1 MYREVWKKYHG
12 AICAIEFFGSSGSRI
27 FGLTGFRTGQ
37 KIVTDDMLY
46 NIKGA
51 QEVVISFYREDG
63 MTVSSQLKMGYH
75 ELLYILPDKEDFDEL
90 GFSIIPADFPE
101 FRQTTSLELC
111 RNCSPN
117 LGQEA
122 VTLAYQREYNNM
134 SIKSALVSS
143 CFKNEQGLSFIQYDG
158 TVKPGSSG
166 GPLIDVVSGTVLGI
180 TSTKEM
186 SVVKNYRKLTNIIE
200 NNLQLLKSEEGKW
213 QINDIDPI
221 QVLIANQN
229 QIKHVAKEFFKNS
242 TVRIGFALDIGHL
255 IDYLEGS
262 FEFDFDLNAVA
273 D

>member
-12 AICAIEFFGSSGSRI
+12 AVCSIEFLGSSGSRI
-27 FGLTGFRTGQ
+27 YGLTGFRTGQ

-75 ELLYILPDKEDFDEL
+75 ELLYILPDKEDFDDL
-90 GFSIIPADFPE
+90 GFVVIPADFPE
-101 FRQTTSLELC
+101 FRKTSSFELC
-111 RNCSPN
+111 RDCGPI

-122 VTLAYQREYNNM
+122 VSLAYQSEYNNV
-134 SIKSALVSS
+134 SIKSAMVSS
-143 CFKNEQGLSFIQYDG
+143 CFKNELGLSFIQYDG

-166 GPLIDVVSGTVLGI
+166 GPLIDIVSGTVLGI
-180 TSTKEM
+180 TSVKEM
-186 SVVKNYRKLTNIIE
+186 SVVKNYKKLSNIIE
-200 NNLQLLKSEEGKW
+200 NNLALLKAEEGKW

-229 QIKHVAKEFFKNS
+229 QIKHVAREFFKNS

-262 FEFDFDLNAVA
+262 FEFDFDFNVAVE
-273 D
+273 